1 MTGVEGLFVKWG
13 LDASR
18 VPPPVLASS
27 EPILRFFAYHDAHP
41 VAIVMV
47 LLEKFGPQWFDWEA
61 DTLRSEVF
69 ATFNT
74 SSISEHNWQKIQA
87 ARTAMM
93 TYGPWREWQIFEKVV
108 QAFNNNVPRFDI
120 AQPCT
125 LSQLMAGVDILN
137 SLRREKFEDEIA
149 GYVAACAL
157 EEGVFY
163 LPPPLDFAQEKL
175 SMPSYHCRV
184 CGNDDTDDIDGKCDF
199 CSGRFQGEHPLNLKP
214 AEFVSKDAGT
224 DVEKFLKHDPAPVKA
239 RYEELLKSGVEEG
252 TLDDDKYEDVQAS
265 KLLVAQEYLQLRNS
279 QLTEQLEELR
289 SWVTH

>member
-1 MTGVEGLFVKWG
+1 MEGLFVKWG
-13 LDASR
+13 LDETK

-61 DTLRSEVF
+61 DTLRTEIF

-93 TYGPWREWQIFEKVV
+93 TYGPWREWQIFEKVL
-108 QAFNNNVPRFDI
+108 QALNNNVPRFDI

-137 SLRREKFEDEIA
+137 ALRREKFNEEIA
-149 GYVAACAL
+149 AYVAACAL

-175 SMPSYHCRV
+175 SMPSYRCRR
-184 CGNDDTDDIDGKCDF
+184 CGNEDLDDMGDGKCDF
-199 CSGRFQGEHPLNLKP
+199 CCGRFQGERPLNLKP
-214 AEFVSKDAGT
+214 AEFVPPYAGD
-224 DVEKFLKHDPAPVKA
+224 DVVRFLKHDPEPVKA
-239 RYEELLKSGVEEG
+239 RYTQLVESGVDKP
-252 TLDDDKYEDVQAS
+252 LDDDNYVDVQAA
-265 KLLVAQEYLQLRNS
+265 KLLVAREYLQLRSS